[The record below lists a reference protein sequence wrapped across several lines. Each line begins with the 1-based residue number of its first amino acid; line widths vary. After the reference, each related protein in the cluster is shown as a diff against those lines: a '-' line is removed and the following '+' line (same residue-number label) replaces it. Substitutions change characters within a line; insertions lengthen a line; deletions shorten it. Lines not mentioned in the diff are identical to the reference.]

1 MKSSTFK
8 VSTIAGAVL
17 LCFASSAAL
26 ATVTTSSVEI
36 TVNNEKVTVA
46 KDATELGKDGDVV
59 KFTATRPGYHLL
71 KLEKSGTLT
80 ISGKTVESVGGRT
93 AFQTLKGTKLVV
105 GSAKTDTIDLKAESS
120 ILDIRSTSEAVFDA
134 KTIFLSTI
142 DDVRST
148 ALPQVGAEVAWGG
161 TLTIGKHAESI
172 TMNVFGNER
181 ASNHYAQT
189 LLVTGGTANI
199 GNVNATVKLSATHNL
214 NASGIYAKPNSSEK
228 DASVS
233 LVGNTISVVANS
245 KKKAQ
250 GILTVA
256 PTGKKSQVSL
266 LGKDIAVEANA
277 SSEAYGVISSLDSK
291 VTLGDATTN
300 SVTIKSV
307 NTEIGDSSSS
317 IGLWAENTGNSGQD
331 GGQIA
336 VMGKKISITAEGTN
350 DTRAIFVAS
359 NDLNPK
365 SRASVKLIGDEINII
380 SKSTNNDNR
389 SKGIVA
395 MSAGDVEVVGNTMIM
410 ADDAILVRGDSKVA
424 VNSDGKHSTVIHGD
438 IVFDYDKPTSNTPVD
453 ATVNVV
459 LNGAN
464 SSWTGNTIVSWNG
477 DHTDS
482 DTKLDVTGMSLTLSN
497 NAIWTPTVTANDPT
511 TQDQGSKYV
520 ALNHLKLDNGIVA
533 VTDEKVAVTVENL
546 SGKGV
551 VNVATDG
558 NTSGTFQVADA
569 SKDSSLEVNLMNQ
582 AMTEKLTSDQLS
594 EESAKKL
601 LGNIGG
607 EKVAST
613 TVVPEGMILPGYGID
628 AQGQSHQAQANTL
641 MQSSLELAAAA
652 PLALNRIMMNDVRK
666 RLGDIRTTE
675 GTHGVWARYDGGKL
689 TGEGSLKNDFNTIQV
704 GMDTV
709 PMEGSAR
716 MGVAFSY
723 TDSDAEYARGNAD
736 MKAYSIAMYG
746 TKMFENGMF
755 FDVIG
760 RMGTADTD
768 LTVDGKHKG
777 TMDNV
782 VLGVSGEVGWRFD
795 VNDMFYVEPQAEM
808 TYTYVNGE
816 NLKLSTASYEVDS
829 VNSLMGRL
837 GFAAGLKCPAD
848 KGNVYVR
855 ASAVHEFLGDS
866 KITGTNL
873 GQTDSYKIDGQDTW
887 VEYGIGA
894 NFNMTKSTYVWADIE
909 RTTGGALDEDWRAT
923 VGVRYAF

>member
-1 MKSSTFK
+1 
-8 VSTIAGAVL
+8 
-17 LCFASSAAL
+17 
-26 ATVTTSSVEI
+26 
-36 TVNNEKVTVA
+36 
-46 KDATELGKDGDVV
+46 
-59 KFTATRPGYHLL
+59 
-71 KLEKSGTLT
+71 
-80 ISGKTVESVGGRT
+80 
-93 AFQTLKGTKLVV
+93 
-105 GSAKTDTIDLKAESS
+105 
-120 ILDIRSTSEAVFDA
+120 
-134 KTIFLSTI
+134 
-142 DDVRST
+142 
-148 ALPQVGAEVAWGG
+148 
-161 TLTIGKHAESI
+161 
-172 TMNVFGNER
+172 
-181 ASNHYAQT
+181 
-189 LLVTGGTANI
+189 
-199 GNVNATVKLSATHNL
+199 
-214 NASGIYAKPNSSEK
+214 
-228 DASVS
+228 
-233 LVGNTISVVANS
+233 
-245 KKKAQ
+245 
-250 GILTVA
+250 
-256 PTGKKSQVSL
+256 
-266 LGKDIAVEANA
+266 
-277 SSEAYGVISSLDSK
+277 
-291 VTLGDATTN
+291 
-300 SVTIKSV
+300 
-307 NTEIGDSSSS
+307 
-317 IGLWAENTGNSGQD
+317 
-331 GGQIA
+331 
-336 VMGKKISITAEGTN
+336 
-350 DTRAIFVAS
+350 
-359 NDLNPK
+359 
-365 SRASVKLIGDEINII
+365 
-380 SKSTNNDNR
+380 
-389 SKGIVA
+389 
-395 MSAGDVEVVGNTMIM
+395 
-410 ADDAILVRGDSKVA
+410 
-424 VNSDGKHSTVIHGD
+424 
-438 IVFDYDKPTSNTPVD
+438 
-453 ATVNVV
+453 
-459 LNGAN
+459 
-464 SSWTGNTIVSWNG
+464 
-477 DHTDS
+477 
-482 DTKLDVTGMSLTLSN
+482 
-497 NAIWTPTVTANDPT
+497 
-511 TQDQGSKYV
+511 
-520 ALNHLKLDNGIVA
+520 
-533 VTDEKVAVTVENL
+533 
-546 SGKGV
+546 
-551 VNVATDG
+551 
-558 NTSGTFQVADA
+558 
-569 SKDSSLEVNLMNQ
+569 
-582 AMTEKLTSDQLS
+582 
-594 EESAKKL
+594 
-601 LGNIGG
+601 
-607 EKVAST
+607 
-613 TVVPEGMILPGYGID
+613 
-628 AQGQSHQAQANTL
+628 